1 MNKLYQ
7 IKIELEDIKPPVW
20 RRVVIPSDML
30 LSDFHKVIQTTMGWY
45 NSHLHQFEKDDTFYL
60 PRMKD
65 DWTWE
70 EMNNVDYKGRKV
82 SGLLRKVNDEI
93 IYEYDFGDSWQHTIL
108 LEKITDNTRGRK
120 IPLCLEGERSCPPED
135 CGGTWG
141 YEHLLKVIKDPTHEE
156 HEDMLA
162 WLGEAF
168 DPEFFS
174 VDDVNLLLKR
184 KDYGQYSFW

>member
-7 IKIELEDIKPPVW
+7 IKIELSDIKPPVW

-60 PRMKD
+60 PRIKD
-65 DWTWE
+65 DWTWD

-93 IYEYDFGDSWQHTIL
+93 IYGYDFGDSWRHTIL

-120 IPLCLEGERSCPPED
+120 TPLCLEGERSCPPED
-135 CGGTWG
+135 CGGAWG
-141 YEHLLKVIKDPTHEE
+141 YEHLLKVIKDPSHEE
-156 HEDMLA
+156 HEDMLG
-162 WLGEAF
+162 WLDGAF

-174 VDDVNLLLKR
+174 VDDVNLQLKR

>member
-65 DWTWE
+65 DWTW
-70 EMNNVDYKGRKV
+70 DKV
-82 SGLLRKVNDEI
+82 KEAVPP
-93 IYEYDFGDSWQHTIL
+93 
-108 LEKITDNTRGRK
+108 KIAVVPGVMST
-120 IPLCLEGERSCPPED
+120 C
-135 CGGTWG
+135 
-141 YEHLLKVIKDPTHEE
+141 
-156 HEDMLA
+156 
-162 WLGEAF
+162 
-168 DPEFFS
+168 
-174 VDDVNLLLKR
+174 
-184 KDYGQYSFW
+184 